1 MIWTK
6 KLATMALLAVAA
18 LNTAAELQNVE
29 IEGVTP
35 IRGWKKYSY
44 TNMLTR
50 LEKPV
55 PILADYPQYVQ
66 PVIEETRYEAPI
78 LVNDAD
84 GDLDVRAWRFSY
96 NARGIIEMP
105 NRLKASETAII
116 VVHPWAIDDNQ
127 GWRSPQP
134 AGVADF
140 CTPTKNHISHLH
152 IKEVL
157 NPFLKSLRDKVGMV
171 VYSQRG
177 EERTPLEKIYRTIH
191 KTPTDNER
199 VEGKKELAE
208 ILNDFNYNAGSLPE
222 TIDLSTDGIF
232 GRSIVSAYFERF
244 PGLDAGDHY
253 NGPGFWDLP
262 VPVVDTIEVAPN
274 DVVHYDADGY
284 EKIRDFLK
292 EQGIRHI
299 LLTGYATDMC
309 YKSTTCGYE
318 NFSKDFNVFLVGD
331 ATMATFPANSSPAF
345 ATNAAISFASLNH
358 LITQV
363 SWIKPVEVAPTK

>member
-1 MIWTK
+1 MKIFFS
-6 KLATMALLAVAA
+6 AVAIT
-18 LNTAAELQNVE
+18 LTAAFAPTVAAEEKGLAIDGAPHHTTYHNALTKLE
-29 IEGVTP
+29 SPTP
-35 IRGWKKYSY
+35 ILG
-44 TNMLTR
+44 
-50 LEKPV
+50 
-55 PILADYPQYVQ
+55 DFPQYVQ

-78 LVNDAD
+78 LVNDAN

-96 NARGIIEMP
+96 NARGIVEMP
-105 NRLKASETAII
+105 NRLKMSETAII
-116 VVHPWAIDDNQ
+116 VVHPWAIDDHQ
-127 GWRSPQP
+127 GWRTPQP

-177 EERTPLEKIYRTIH
+177 EERTPLEKIYRTIR
-191 KTPTDNER
+191 KTPTDAER

-208 ILNDFNYNAGSLPE
+208 VLNGFNYNAGNLPE
-222 TIDLSTDGIF
+222 SIDLSGE
-232 GRSIVSAYFERF
+232 SEVAAYFKQF
-244 PGLDAGDHY
+244 PGLDSGDHY
-253 NGPGFWDLP
+253 NGPGFWELP
-262 VPVVDTIEVAPN
+262 VPVVDSIEVAPN

-284 EKIRDFLK
+284 DKIRDFLK
-292 EQGIRHI
+292 EHGIRHI

-309 YKSTTCGYE
+309 YKSTTCGYD

-331 ATMATFPANSSPAF
+331 ATMATFPANSSPAY
-345 ATNAAISFASLNH
+345 ATNAAISFASLNQ

-363 SWIKPVEVAPTK
+363 SWIKPVESTPKE

>member
-1 MIWTK
+1 MMWTK
-6 KLATMALLAVAA
+6 TLTSTMLIAVAT
-18 LNTAAELQNVE
+18 LNAGTEEQGLSVDGGPHFLTYQN
-29 IEGVTP
+29 T
-35 IRGWKKYSY
+35 
-44 TNMLTR
+44 LTK
-50 LEKPV
+50 LDNPA
-55 PILADYPQYVQ
+55 PILGDYPQYVQ

-78 LVNDAD
+78 LVNDAN
-84 GDLDVRAWRFSY
+84 GDLEVRAWRFSY

-116 VVHPWAIDDNQ
+116 VVHPWAIDDHQ
-127 GWRSPQP
+127 GWRTPQP

-140 CTPTKNHISHLH
+140 CTPTKNQISHLH

-157 NPFLKSLRDKVGMV
+157 NPFLKSLRDNVGMV

-177 EERTPLEKIYRTIH
+177 EERAPLEKIYRTIR
-191 KTPTDNER
+191 KTPTETER
-199 VEGKKELAE
+199 EEGKKELSA
-208 ILNDFNYNAGSLPE
+208 ILNDFNYNAQPIPDQFALRDEFPVV
-222 TIDLSTDGIF
+222 D
-232 GRSIVSAYFERF
+232 YFERF

-262 VPVVDTIEVAPN
+262 VPVVDSIEVAPN

-284 EKIRDFLK
+284 DKIRDFLK
-292 EQGIRHI
+292 EHGIRHI

-331 ATMATFPANSSPAF
+331 ATMATFPANSSPAY
-345 ATNAAISFASLNH
+345 ATNAAISFASLNQ

-363 SWIKPVEVAPTK
+363 SWIKPVEAATAK

>member
-1 MIWTK
+1 MRKI
-6 KLATMALLAVAA
+6 LSVALAA
-18 LNTAAELQNVE
+18 LVSAGALNVLAELQNVE
-29 IEGVTP
+29 VGDG
-35 IRGWKKYSY
+35 IRIGNWYDLPY
-44 TNMLTR
+44 TNTLTK
-50 LEKPV
+50 LENPS
-55 PILADYPQYVQ
+55 PLLADYPQYIQ

-78 LVNDAD
+78 LVDDPGGN
-84 GDLDVRAWRFSY
+84 LDVRAWRFSY

-105 NRLKASETAII
+105 NRLRADQTAII
-116 VVHPWAIDDNQ
+116 VVHPWAIDDHQ
-127 GWRSPQP
+127 GWCSPQP

-140 CTPTKNHISHLH
+140 CTPTKNHISHQH

-177 EERTPLEKIYRTIH
+177 EERPPLDKIYRTIH
-191 KTPTDNER
+191 KTPSDEER
-199 VEGKKELAE
+199 AEGKKELGD
-208 ILNDFNYNAGSLPE
+208 ILNNFNYSAGGLPDK
-222 TIDLSTDGIF
+222 IDFSAEGSTGSSKIY
-232 GRSIVSAYFERF
+232 AYFKQF

-253 NGPGFWDLP
+253 NNPGFWNLP
-262 VPVVDTIEVAPN
+262 VPVVDSIEVAPN

-284 EKIRDFLK
+284 DKIRDFLK
-292 EQGIRHI
+292 EHGIRHI

-331 ATMATFPANSSPAF
+331 ATMATFPANSSPAY
-345 ATNAAISFASLNH
+345 ATNAEISFASLNQ

-363 SWIKPVEVAPTK
+363 SWIKPVETTK

>member
-1 MIWTK
+1 
-6 KLATMALLAVAA
+6 MALIAVVA
-18 LNTAAELQNVE
+18 LNAAAELQNVE
-29 IEGVTP
+29 ISSTL
-35 IRGWKKYSY
+35 IRIPKASQYNN
-44 TNMLTR
+44 TLTK
-50 LEKPV
+50 LESPA
-55 PILADYPQYVQ
+55 PILGDYPQYIQ
-66 PVIEETRYEAPI
+66 PVIEEARYEAPI
-78 LVNDAD
+78 LVNDAEA
-84 GDLDVRAWRFSY
+84 DLDVRAWRFSY

-127 GWRSPQP
+127 GWRTPEP

-157 NPFLKSLRDKVGMV
+157 NPFLKSLREKVGMV

-177 EERTPLEKIYRTIH
+177 EERTPLEKIYRTIR
-191 KTPTDNER
+191 KTPTDAER
-199 VEGKKELAE
+199 AEGKKELAE
-208 ILNDFNYNAGSLPE
+208 VLNGFNYNAGNLPE
-222 TIDLSTDGIF
+222 IIALPEDSE
-232 GRSIVSAYFERF
+232 VAAYFKQF

-284 EKIRDFLK
+284 DEIRDFLK
-292 EQGIRHI
+292 EHGIRHI

-309 YKSTTCGYE
+309 YKSTTCGYD

-331 ATMATFPANSSPAF
+331 ATMATFPANSSPAY
-345 ATNAAISFASLNH
+345 ATNAAISFASLNQ

-363 SWIKPVEVAPTK
+363 SWIKPVAAAAPAK

>member
-1 MIWTK
+1 MRIIVSFR
-6 KLATMALLAVAA
+6 AIALIAAAASTVAA
-18 LNTAAELQNVE
+18 EEKGLAIDGSPHHTTYHNT
-29 IEGVTP
+29 
-35 IRGWKKYSY
+35 
-44 TNMLTR
+44 LTK
-50 LEKPV
+50 LESPA
-55 PILADYPQYVQ
+55 PILGDFPQYVQ
-66 PVIEETRYEAPI
+66 PVIEETRYQAPI

-116 VVHPWAIDDNQ
+116 VVHPWAIDDQQ
-127 GWRSPQP
+127 GWRTPQP

-157 NPFLKSLRDKVGMV
+157 NPFLKSLRDQVGMV

-177 EERTPLEKIYRTIH
+177 EERTPLEKIYRTIR
-191 KTPTDNER
+191 KTPTDAER
-199 VEGKKELAE
+199 TEGKKELAE
-208 ILNDFNYNAGSLPE
+208 VLNAFNYNAGNLPE
-222 TIDLSTDGIF
+222 KIALPEESE
-232 GRSIVSAYFERF
+232 VAAYFQQF
-244 PGLDAGDHY
+244 PGLDASDRY

-284 EKIRDFLK
+284 DKIRDFLK
-292 EQGIRHI
+292 EHGIRHI

-318 NFSKDFNVFLVGD
+318 NFSRDFNVFLVGD
-331 ATMATFPANSSPAF
+331 ATMATFPANSSPAY
-345 ATNAAISFASLNH
+345 ATNAAISFASLNQ

-363 SWIKPVEVAPTK
+363 SWIKPVESTPKK